1 MAEIGL
7 QCAGI
12 DALVGE
18 AVAAGM
24 PEHVGVDLEANLGFA
39 TENDRRAYV
48 RSALCGNAPAHA
60 EHKSP
65 SQAEV
70 PTGAERSFAVVFR
83 FRLTAQREL
92 ISDQTDQ

>member
-7 QCAGI
+7 QGAGI

-60 EHKSP
+60 ENKKPQSRL
-65 SQAEV
+65 
-70 PTGAERSFAVVFR
+70 RS
-83 FRLTAQREL
+83 RLGL
-92 ISDQTDQ
+92 KGLSLSYFDLG

>member
-60 EHKSP
+60 ENKKPQS
-65 SQAEV
+65 
-70 PTGAERSFAVVFR
+70 G
-83 FRLTAQREL
+83 
-92 ISDQTDQ
+92 